1 MVQEVMPL
9 FQVLSKLRLIWTSSQ
24 YTKDLVLLTTLVDH
38 CDEKGANVRIKGVD
52 SINKTEIYG
61 TDKDLYLGKKLE
73 EKLLQG
79 LQ

>member
-1 MVQEVMPL
+1 M
-9 FQVLSKLRLIWTSSQ
+9 
-24 YTKDLVLLTTLVDH
+24 LVDH
-38 CDEKGANVRIKGVD
+38 SDEKGANVRIKGVD
-52 SINKTEIYG
+52 SINKTETYG